1 MQVRRDENGQTLIL
15 NALCMTILL
24 GFAALGVD
32 VGVLFHAKRNVQIAA
47 DAAAT
52 AGALD
57 YLYNGSTTSAAT
69 VAKAAAAQNG
79 VTDGSGGA
87 TVIINTP
94 PVYGPNA
101 TSTGYVEAIVSVPN
115 PTYFMKVFNLGSVTV
130 ASRAVA
136 GTPTAGGPCIWLM
149 SKSGTGLKLKGAYDI
164 EATGCGIYINS
175 TASNAIDVTGNGG
188 IVNAGFV
195 DVVGNATGNH
205 VISPTSVTTN
215 AGPRSNPLNPPD
227 PNPSTGSGC
236 QSVDTTTTTLS
247 GNITGPG
254 DGNTVCYTQAV
265 TLNGATM
272 GPGIYVFG
280 NGVTIGGIVAVNGG
294 TIDIANGTFNQ
305 PSNTTLQLT
314 APTDTL
320 YNGTSRG
327 RASSFDGISI
337 MVPSTNS
344 SFPCN
349 SSNPVQLQLV
359 FGSSSSSLDGIIYA
373 PCAQVNLQ
381 DNGGNVTATGIV
393 ADSMYDNASLIN
405 VPNYSNVHPTTSPF
419 SVVTL
424 VE

>member
-1 MQVRRDENGQTLIL
+1 MKIRQDQSGQALIL
-15 NALCMTILL
+15 TAMCMTILL

-32 VGVLFHAKRNVQIAA
+32 VGVLFHAKRNLQIAA
-47 DAAAT
+47 DAAAS
-52 AGALD
+52 AGALE
-57 YLYNGSTTSAAT
+57 YLYNGSTSTAKTA
-69 VAKAAAAQNG
+69 AKAAAAQNG

-87 TVIINTP
+87 TVTINTP
-94 PVYGPNA
+94 PVNGPNA
-101 TSTGYVEAIVSVPN
+101 GSTGYVEAIVSVPN
-115 PTYFMKVFNLGSVTV
+115 PTFFMNIFNRSSVTV
-130 ASRAVA
+130 STRAVA
-136 GTPTAGGPCIWLM
+136 GTPTSGGPNIWLM
-149 SKSGTGLKLKGAYDI
+149 GKSGTDLSLKGAYDI
-164 EATGCGIYINS
+164 EDSGGGIYVNS
-175 TASNAIDVTGNGG
+175 TGSSAISVTGNGG
-188 IVNAGFV
+188 IVNAGYV

-205 VISPTSVTTN
+205 VISPTPATTN
-215 AGPRSNPLNPPD
+215 AAARSNPMNPPD

-236 QSVDTTTTTLS
+236 QSVDSTTTTLS
-247 GNITGPG
+247 GTVTGPG

-280 NGVTIGGIVAVNGG
+280 NGVTIGGTVKVSGG

-320 YNGTSRG
+320 YNGTSLG
-327 RASSFDGISI
+327 KASSFDGISI
-337 MVPSTNS
+337 MVPSSNS

-359 FGSSSSSLDGIIYA
+359 FGSSSSTLDGIIYA
-373 PCAQVNLQ
+373 PCAQVYLQ

-393 ADSMYDNASLIN
+393 ADSMYVNSSVVNI
-405 VPNYSNVHPTTSPF
+405 PNYSNVHPTTSPF
-419 SVVTL
+419 AVVTL